1 MYNMENNNF
10 NKGGYVNNKPN
21 FNENAPKI
29 NSDVCVTP
37 KSTSYI
43 DGIGGW
49 KNVGKAVGTGAAVA
63 AGGYLL
69 YRGIKWGW
77 KKITGKKH
85 SKEEAPATT
94 TAGSKKEEQFEEA
107 K

>member
-1 MYNMENNNF
+1 MENNNF

-29 NSDVCVTP
+29 TSDVCVTP
-37 KSTSYI
+37 KSTSFVEN
-43 DGIGGW
+43 IGGW
-49 KNVGKAVGTGAAVA
+49 KKVGKAAGATAGVA
-63 AGGYLL
+63 LAGYLA

>member
-1 MYNMENNNF
+1 MENNNF

-29 NSDVCVTP
+29 TSDVCVTP
-37 KSTSYI
+37 KSTSFVDKI
-43 DGIGGW
+43 RGW
-49 KNVGKAVGTGAAVA
+49 KTAGKTAGAAV
-63 AGGYLL
+63 GILGLVYVGYRV
-69 YRGIKWGW
+69 Y
-77 KKITGKKH
+77 KKFNGKKH

-94 TAGSKKEEQFEEA
+94 TAGSEKEEQFEEA

>member
-29 NSDVCVTP
+29 TSDVCVTP
-37 KSTSYI
+37 KSTSVV
-43 DGIGGW
+43 DKIGGW
-49 KNVGKAVGTGAAVA
+49 KTVGIATGVTVAISVGILV
-63 AGGYLL
+63 Y
-69 YRGIKWGW
+69 
-77 KKITGKKH
+77 KKFTGKKH

>member
-1 MYNMENNNF
+1 MENNNF

-29 NSDVCVTP
+29 TSDVCVTP
-37 KSTSYI
+37 KSTSVV
-43 DGIGGW
+43 DKVGGW
-49 KNVGKAVGTGAAVA
+49 KNVGIAAVVTTA
-63 AGGYLL
+63 VVSV
-69 YRGIKWGW
+69 GIWAY
-77 KKITGKKH
+77 KKFNGKKH